1 MVWTWIVH
9 GRLPEPR
16 IRGRPSGPAE
26 RAGLLAACLARA
38 GRLSR
43 LVLGGPPASCW
54 AGSRLPSASCW
65 AALPLPGPTA
75 GWVLPRLL
83 GRRLGSRAR
92 RLLARARLPPAEA
105 PGPAPPAAEA
115 APPER
120 GPCWA
125 ALPLAGPTAG
135 WLLPRLLGRRLGSR
149 TRRLLARAELL
160 PAEAGCWVTAATP
173 AGSATGEPCSA
184 AAGAG
189 PASGAAEG
197 GGPRG
202 HLPPRRISI
211 LRMERA
217 RAIWRGEHQW
227 RRLLGTAWEP
237 QCRQS
242 YKRKRTKCALN
253 QDVGK
258 AELRHVSR
266 KPNQGALE
274 EGLEEVGEEEG
285 PSRLMPELLHH
296 LGKEVRGKFETKVWY
311 ACAKRRP
318 PDPPISMLMGRTVA
332 GVVQS
337 IRALAGTPVPANI
350 EIGGGGVCLL
360 RNFTPAPAHKPLS
373 STGAIVRA
381 STVLHPF
388 LSPPPVRF
396 SLSFDATWAF
406 RSLHQFTTRYPLLL
420 NRTSSTGVIFQNR
433 GGPFLHPRTRRS
445 FLLQQR

>member
-149 TRRLLARAELL
+149 ARRLLARAELL

-173 AGSATGEPCSA
+173 AGSAAGEPCSA

-274 EGLEEVGEEEG
+274 ESLEEVGEEEG
-285 PSRLMPELLHH
+285 PSRTPPLPQPPSCTVLLVIRCNVGVPLAPSVHYSLSTPSQPDVVHGRHFPKPRRAVSPPEN
-296 LGKEVRGKFETKVWY
+296 KKKFSSPTTRKGRFSPDNERKV
-311 ACAKRRP
+311 
-318 PDPPISMLMGRTVA
+318 SL
-332 GVVQS
+332 
-337 IRALAGTPVPANI
+337 
-350 EIGGGGVCLL
+350 
-360 RNFTPAPAHKPLS
+360 PAPR
-373 STGAIVRA
+373 RA
-381 STVLHPF
+381 VCPS
-388 LSPPPVRF
+388 
-396 SLSFDATWAF
+396 
-406 RSLHQFTTRYPLLL
+406 TTR
-420 NRTSSTGVIFQNR
+420 
-433 GGPFLHPRTRRS
+433 GGFLVQH
-445 FLLQQR
+445 